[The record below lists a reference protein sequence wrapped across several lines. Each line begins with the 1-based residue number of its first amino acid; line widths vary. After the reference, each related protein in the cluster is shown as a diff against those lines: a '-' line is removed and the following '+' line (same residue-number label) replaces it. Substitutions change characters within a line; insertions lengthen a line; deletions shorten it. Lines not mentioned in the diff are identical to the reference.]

1 MVNSK
6 KKAISSIAVG
16 LVAVSL
22 IGFGGS
28 TALGGFGTSTI
39 NASTAT
45 GVTAQ
50 FSQMKMTSLA
60 AGGLATGGVSKS
72 TANGTVST
80 QLSTVLSTLEPGAVG
95 TETFLRVINDST
107 TADQTFQTSYEFVV
121 KNAAGVDVTD
131 SVAVAAV
138 LDSITIDMSAFTN
151 MNVALDGFSLT
162 ASALNG
168 TSKIVGTGGVADQVA
183 PGSNFGAS
191 FDSVV
196 SETLDSAYA
205 GYSVT
210 MTVTVA
216 GETV

>member
-22 IGFGGS
+22 VGFGGS

-45 GVTAQ
+45 GVKAG
-50 FSQMKMTSLA
+50 FSQLKMTALS
-60 AGGLATGGVSKS
+60 GGFATGPVLKS
-72 TANGTVST
+72 SASGTVTT
-80 QLSTVLSTLEPGAVG
+80 QLAGVLSTLEPGAVG
-95 TETFLRVINDST
+95 TETFLRVVNDST
-107 TADQTFQTSYEFVV
+107 TADQVFETSYAFEV
-121 KNAAGVDVTD
+121 KDTLGNVVTD
-131 SVAVAAV
+131 SVAIAAV
-138 LDSITIDMSAFTN
+138 LNSITIDAVGLAPN
-151 MNVALDGFSLT
+151 GIDALDGFSLT

-168 TSKIVGTGGVADQVA
+168 TSRTIGIGGVAVQVA
-183 PGSNFGAS
+183 PGGGLNAS
-191 FDSVV
+191 FDSAV

-210 MTVTVA
+210 MTITIA